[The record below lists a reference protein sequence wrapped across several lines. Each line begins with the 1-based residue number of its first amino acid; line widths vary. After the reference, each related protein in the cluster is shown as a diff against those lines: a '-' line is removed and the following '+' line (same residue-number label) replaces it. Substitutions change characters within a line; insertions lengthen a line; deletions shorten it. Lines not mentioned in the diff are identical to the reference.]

1 MKPHTGGQGAVVE
14 LFASSILQVRGKKA
28 ASPMASK
35 CAENENKII
44 SKNIALGHS
53 VSLTTTY

>member
-1 MKPHTGGQGAVVE
+1 MKPHTGGQEAVLD

-35 CAENENKII
+35 CAENENKI

-53 VSLTTTY
+53 LSLTTAIN